1 MIEMDGKKGM
11 ESNEEHIYEHNDDIQ
26 HDGEDNNGES
36 LTLEEELQREDC
48 LHSEKLDV
56 LTGK

>member
-1 MIEMDGKKGM
+1 MDGKKGM

-36 LTLEEELQREDC
+36 
-48 LHSEKLDV
+48 
-56 LTGK
+56 